1 MSRGAEPG
9 KGKPAIDPRRGAR
22 LAAVQALYQIALT
35 GADPA
40 VVIGEFLRHRLGRA
54 IEEGGVPE
62 SDPQLFADLVRG
74 ATAMKGDLDDM
85 VAAVLDPDWS
95 VERLELLLL
104 AILRAG
110 AYEISARPDLPVRV
124 AISEYVSIAAAFLGD
139 KETGLVNGVLD
150 RIARSLR
157 PDELG
162 EHPRGRSETAG

>member
-1 MSRGAEPG
+1 MSGR
-9 KGKPAIDPRRGAR
+9 KPVPDPSAIDPRRGAR

-35 GADPA
+35 SADPA
-40 VVIGEFLRHRLGRA
+40 IVITEFMRHRLGRA
-54 IEEGGVPE
+54 IEEGGVPD

-74 ATAMKGDLDDM
+74 AAAMSGELDDM
-85 VAAVLDPDWS
+85 IAAVLDPDWS

-104 AILRAG
+104 AVLRAG

-124 AISEYVSIAAAFLGD
+124 AISEYVAISAAFLGD
-139 KETGLVNGVLD
+139 RETGLVNGILD

-162 EHPRGRSETAG
+162 GDARGQRETAG

>member
-1 MSRGAEPG
+1 MST
-9 KGKPAIDPRRGAR
+9 KPTSKDAAAIDPRRGAR

-35 GADPA
+35 AADPTI
-40 VVIGEFLRHRLGRA
+40 VISEFMRHRLGKA
-54 IEEGGVPE
+54 IEEGGVPD

-74 ATAMKGDLDDM
+74 ASATSDELDDM
-85 VAAVLDPDWS
+85 IAAVLDPEWS

-104 AILRAG
+104 AVLRAG

-124 AISEYVSIAAAFLGD
+124 AISEYVAISAAFLGD
-139 KETGLVNGVLD
+139 RETGLVNGILD

-162 EHPRGRSETAG
+162 GDTRGQRETTE

>member
-1 MSRGAEPG
+1 MSVGDPSEPVSTL
-9 KGKPAIDPRRGAR
+9 DPRRGAR

-40 VVIGEFLRHRLGRA
+40 VVITEFLRHRLGKT
-54 IEEGGVPE
+54 IEEGGVPDG
-62 SDPQLFADLVRG
+62 DPQLFADLVRG
-74 ATAMKGDLDDM
+74 AAATKDELDDM

-110 AYEISARPDLPVRV
+110 AYEISARRDLPIRV

-139 KETGLVNGVLD
+139 RETGLVNGILD

-157 PDELG
+157 PEEFG
-162 EHPRGRSETAG
+162 GGGRGRSETAG